1 MCHGLISQDLQGL
14 FSSLMIQTKSMLLV
28 FAMFEGENSAL
39 ALVLGCLS
47 SLIFI
52 TISTAP
58 FQNLLSDTE
67 AVIYGVTAVFLAQ
80 KPVLDIKKLYYAA
93 T

>member
-1 MCHGLISQDLQGL
+1 MLKDSGIASKWHGLISQDLQGL

-28 FAMFEGENSAL
+28 FAMFEGEKLAL

-52 TISTAP
+52 TVSTAP
-58 FQNLLSDTE
+58 FQNLLSYTE
-67 AVIYGVTAVFLAQ
+67 AVF
-80 KPVLDIKKLYYAA
+80 
-93 T
+93 